1 MICLCL
7 ATRNAHKMREFS
19 GILRGE
25 VCLRDLSDYPEIGA
39 VPEDG
44 ITFEENARI
53 KAKIVSRQVRGL
65 VLADDS
71 GLEVDSLG
79 GAPGVYSAR
88 YAGQGATDAANRE
101 KLLEEMGRLA
111 ANPKRTARFRCVLAL
126 ARGGEVIATFEGA
139 VEGQVVRAERGVLGF
154 GYDSL
159 FQPNGFGKTFAE
171 LSAAEKNAISHRA
184 MAVSRLRDFL
194 RKQSSRAKI

>member
-1 MICLCL
+1 
-7 ATRNAHKMREFS
+7 MREFS

-25 VCLRDLSDYPEIGA
+25 VCLRDLSDYPEVGA

-88 YAGQGATDAANRE
+88 YAGEDATDAANRQ
-101 KLLEEMGRLA
+101 KLLDEMARLSA
-111 ANPKRTARFRCVLAL
+111 DAPHTARFCCLLAL
-126 ARGGEVIATFEGA
+126 ARGGEIIATFAGV
-139 VEGQVVRAERGVLGF
+139 VEGEVVRTGRGLAGF
-154 GYDSL
+154 GYDPL
-159 FQPNGFGKTFAE
+159 FQPNGFRKTFAE
-171 LSAAEKNAISHRA
+171 LSAGEKNAISHRA
-184 MAVSRLRDFL
+184 MAVSKLRDFL
-194 RKQSSRAKI
+194 RNQSPRAKT